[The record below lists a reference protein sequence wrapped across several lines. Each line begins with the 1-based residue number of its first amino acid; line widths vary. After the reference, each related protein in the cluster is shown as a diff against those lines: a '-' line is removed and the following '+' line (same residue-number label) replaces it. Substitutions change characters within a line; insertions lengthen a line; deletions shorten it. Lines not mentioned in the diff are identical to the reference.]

1 MGERERAK
9 AGERECDGEEGDEG
23 SVPRRR
29 RRECK
34 FSVESKEFEIIG
46 DERKGKFQALI
57 VEKKGGVASW
67 IRLGLDSLGLF
78 LEGLNLCI
86 LDEKASGWGR
96 EWKEQGRTFSM
107 SRGTN
112 IAGEFI
118 RLGVFDLARKH
129 FCIFVPRGRKET
141 RGWMTMA
148 DKIKE
153 VIGAF
158 GSKSKFQEGKSTG
171 KIAGGSSYATI
182 AKRALLGNP
191 NAIAVKVRREE
202 SMGMLKK
209 LDHCVVAS
217 RRGNAGEEDDLEK
230 LGQHWAKSWEL
241 KGSLGL
247 AKMEK
252 GRVLL
257 DFEDLEEARRAVFS
271 GNRTMKGVQIGL
283 EFWSPRSGCWTE
295 EEKAKE
301 IWWARILVRSRGDA
315 RPSVLEVEVEEEVY
329 EIALWWECR
338 PVIRRSSSQ
347 AESHYSSEV
356 GGEVS
361 SRAEKRVTKGMVSVR
376 IEDLHSSGEGT
387 GGQRAVGGLFVSN
400 EGRGPISPSWI
411 QPGAVHLSSPN
422 ASPKVLKRDGGPG
435 LKIGARGL
443 KMKGVA
449 LSPDAGPS
457 GRPDEVGCSITG
469 PVSTPIKG
477 LSSKG
482 NGPQPVRSS
491 SAGQNHFLSQKS
503 VSDPGKNQVPEPFV
517 AWETEDLRKLNGVVR
532 ISETDKALEEESM
545 RYGKGMWSWGNRV
558 LGIPHLNSFNFDRTP
573 GVESFGHSGDW
584 NEGARVDNS
593 MWLTVYEGGV
603 ERSNGCR
610 EVGVKESSSDTGRRT
625 VGDGATYDSQTE
637 RGMQED
643 KWEESD
649 LAKFS
654 HFLGFPT
661 EGLEKEI
668 LKFLSQIKKRRE
680 KIHSKELLEKSKF
693 ERELKRLECSINYE
707 GGLKQKGSVQGKG
720 RQIVIVQ

>member
-1 MGERERAK
+1 MCNTSLEAAVNWVVEHENDSDIDEMPLRERERAK

-46 DERKGKFQALI
+46 DERKGKLQALI

-67 IRLGLDSLGLF
+67 VRLGLDSLGLF

-112 IAGEFI
+112 IAGEYI

-129 FCIFVPRGRKET
+129 FCIFVPRGRKEK

-158 GSKSKFQEGKSTG
+158 GSKSKFQEGKSMG

-182 AKRALLGNP
+182 AKRALG
-191 NAIAVKVRREE
+191 
-202 SMGMLKK
+202 
-209 LDHCVVAS
+209 
-217 RRGNAGEEDDLEK
+217 RGRSEK

-257 DFEDLEEARRAVFS
+257 DFEDLEEARRAVLS
-271 GNRTMKGVQIGL
+271 GNRTMKGVQVGL
-283 EFWSPRSGCWTE
+283 DFWSPRSGCWTE

-301 IWWARILVRSRGDA
+301 IWTLGELQWARILVRSRGDV

-347 AESHYSSEV
+347 AEGHYQQRV

-422 ASPKVLKRDGGPG
+422 ASPKVLK
-435 LKIGARGL
+435 
-443 KMKGVA
+443 KGQWA
-449 LSPDAGPS
+449 WAEDWS
-457 GRPDEVGCSITG
+457 

-477 LSSKG
+477 PSSKG
-482 NGPQPVRSS
+482 NGPQPGRSS
-491 SAGQNHFLSQKS
+491 SAGQDHTQKVLLLS
-503 VSDPGKNQVPEPFV
+503 VSDPGKTQVPEPFV

-545 RYGKGMWSWGNRV
+545 RYGKGLWSWGNRV

-573 GVESFGHSGDW
+573 GVESFGAMDAGRW
-584 NEGARVDNS
+584 V
-593 MWLTVYEGGV
+593 
-603 ERSNGCR
+603 
-610 EVGVKESSSDTGRRT
+610 VKESSSDTGRGT
-625 VGDGATYDSQTE
+625 VGGGATYDTQTE

-668 LKFLSQIKKRRE
+668 LKFLSQIRKRRE

>member
-46 DERKGKFQALI
+46 DERKRKLQALI

-67 IRLGLDSLGLF
+67 VRLGLDSLGLF

-209 LDHCVVAS
+209 LEHCVVAS

-301 IWWARILVRSRGDA
+301 IWVR
-315 RPSVLEVEVEEEVY
+315 LF
-329 EIALWWECR
+329 
-338 PVIRRSSSQ
+338 
-347 AESHYSSEV
+347 
-356 GGEVS
+356 
-361 SRAEKRVTKGMVSVR
+361 
-376 IEDLHSSGEGT
+376 
-387 GGQRAVGGLFVSN
+387 GL
-400 EGRGPISPSWI
+400 
-411 QPGAVHLSSPN
+411 
-422 ASPKVLKRDGGPG
+422 
-435 LKIGARGL
+435 
-443 KMKGVA
+443 
-449 LSPDAGPS
+449 
-457 GRPDEVGCSITG
+457 
-469 PVSTPIKG
+469 PVS
-477 LSSKG
+477 
-482 NGPQPVRSS
+482 
-491 SAGQNHFLSQKS
+491 F
-503 VSDPGKNQVPEPFV
+503 
-517 AWETEDLRKLNGVVR
+517 
-532 ISETDKALEEESM
+532 
-545 RYGKGMWSWGNRV
+545 WS
-558 LGIPHLNSFNFDRTP
+558 P
-573 GVESFGHSGDW
+573 
-584 NEGARVDNS
+584 
-593 MWLTVYEGGV
+593 
-603 ERSNGCR
+603 
-610 EVGVKESSSDTGRRT
+610 
-625 VGDGATYDSQTE
+625 
-637 RGMQED
+637 
-643 KWEESD
+643 
-649 LAKFS
+649 
-654 HFLGFPT
+654 
-661 EGLEKEI
+661 EI
-668 LKFLSQIKKRRE
+668 LKKAGDACGGFITADEPTKTLG
-680 KIHSKELLEKSKF
+680 EL
-693 ERELKRLECSINYE
+693 
-707 GGLKQKGSVQGKG
+707 
-720 RQIVIVQ
+720 